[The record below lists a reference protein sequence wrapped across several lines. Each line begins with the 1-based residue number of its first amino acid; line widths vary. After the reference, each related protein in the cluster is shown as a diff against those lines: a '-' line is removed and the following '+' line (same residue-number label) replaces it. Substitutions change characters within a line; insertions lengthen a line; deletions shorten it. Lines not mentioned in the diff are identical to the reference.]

1 MTVRNAASMGTFG
14 SDWQARGYAGKGNVG
29 ELIGSLTGRSALI
42 CGGGTGVFEEV
53 VAAQAV
59 HPDAVIFAVNE
70 VGMFLPKVDHWVSL
84 HADNLWA
91 WKVVRDRHPRN
102 AERMKT
108 HSETPRGWLDYV
120 WEQLTPQF
128 CLSGYFAMQ
137 LAWIMGAERIVLC
150 GCPGDGT
157 PRFFEAVCRMRPDT
171 SGESPYLFEYGQGR
185 TGSDQGVTNQLM
197 AEMHRVAGFKD
208 AVRSMS
214 GWSQQFFGGI

>member
-1 MTVRNAASMGTFG
+1 MTVRNAASMGTYG

-29 ELIGSLTGRSALI
+29 ELLGSLTGRQAII
-42 CGGGTGVFEEV
+42 CGGAAGVFEELA
-53 VAAQAV
+53 AAQAV
-59 HPDAVIFAVNE
+59 LPEAVIFAVNE

-91 WKVVRDRHPRN
+91 WKVVRDRHPRS
-102 AERMKT
+102 AERLKT

-120 WEQLTPQF
+120 WEQLTPEF

-137 LAWIMGAERIVLC
+137 LAWIMGADRIVLC

-157 PRFFEAVCRMRPDT
+157 PRFFEARCRERADSHAPLD
-171 SGESPYLFEYGQGR
+171 GFAYGQG
-185 TGSDQGVTNQLM
+185 TASSDVNIVAQVQR
-197 AEMHRVAGFKD
+197 EMERVSGFKD

-214 GWSQQFFGGI
+214 GWTREFFGSI